1 MLQAL
6 KTYFEARLK
15 EKDIA
20 AEIQAR
26 VKQVESIKTTLERR
40 EKIKPFASVSDVFV
54 EMHDLLGLRI
64 VPRHSAA
71 RKKAEAF
78 LNEEFRQ
85 LKPSAHISSERKVGE
100 FWDVRF
106 GAFQSYNHR
115 LGLGEKSDQTVALS
129 PYAGVM
135 FEVQL
140 TTWSKRV
147 YNIIAHKLLYKGT
160 QSLNK
165 QAELSLDTLD
175 GLTGLVEAQL
185 QGLMD
190 ALEASVEESHNAD
203 ISKLAEA
210 KETALN
216 RLNEIGPEV
225 RAAIEDAFIGLADSL
240 AANIPTDA
248 DAGQNLIDQLPE
260 QRKPLVSALRQ
271 FIFEWHQHLGRLEK
285 KIMQGSLKSFQRQEL
300 ETAGE
305 LADEW
310 ILKNHYPNRLKIERL
325 SGELLSM
332 DQCYVNLAILER
344 PGRGLGRLDKQP
356 GEDTPPQTSP
366 FSMFAILK
374 TETPDK
380 NIQVQLPT
388 LFNPR
393 KGREN
398 HPTRPKRIL
407 IRGQAGI
414 GKTTLCKKIVHD
426 FIFCH
431 IWKDLFDR
439 ILWVPLRVLKGKPD
453 YTLECLFLQQFFA
466 ETSDREDFA
475 KQLEKTVEREKERT
489 LFVLDGLDEV
499 SEGLISGNER
509 YRCLKSLLN
518 QPNVIITSRPSAL
531 FEDLSPDLELETIGF
546 YPYQLEDY
554 KKKPS
559 ENKKTSTGFRGFFNK
574 GRLFRALY
582 GSQFCW
588 MRSVSPGTT
597 APLPILQQ
605 KP

>member
-1 MLQAL
+1 MAEPLPIRSAKEAKGAGTPGKQLKATIDDLVAEWDERLARGNDWANPTTRSAKIRDEFVGEIWSQVQDDYDKMLQAL

-260 QRKPLVSALRQ
+260 QRKPLVR
-271 FIFEWHQHLGRLEK
+271 
-285 KIMQGSLKSFQRQEL
+285 
-300 ETAGE
+300 
-305 LADEW
+305 
-310 ILKNHYPNRLKIERL
+310 
-325 SGELLSM
+325 
-332 DQCYVNLAILER
+332 YV
-344 PGRGLGRLDKQP
+344 PG
-356 GEDTPPQTSP
+356 
-366 FSMFAILK
+366 
-374 TETPDK
+374 
-380 NIQVQLPT
+380 
-388 LFNPR
+388 LF
-393 KGREN
+393 K
-398 HPTRPKRIL
+398 
-407 IRGQAGI
+407 
-414 GKTTLCKKIVHD
+414 
-426 FIFCH
+426 
-431 IWKDLFDR
+431 
-439 ILWVPLRVLKGKPD
+439 
-453 YTLECLFLQQFFA
+453 Y
-466 ETSDREDFA
+466 
-475 KQLEKTVEREKERT
+475 
-489 LFVLDGLDEV
+489 
-499 SEGLISGNER
+499 
-509 YRCLKSLLN
+509 
-518 QPNVIITSRPSAL
+518 
-531 FEDLSPDLELETIGF
+531 
-546 YPYQLEDY
+546 
-554 KKKPS
+554 
-559 ENKKTSTGFRGFFNK
+559 
-574 GRLFRALY
+574 
-582 GSQFCW
+582 
-588 MRSVSPGTT
+588 
-597 APLPILQQ
+597 
-605 KP
+605 